1 VPILPQALIHAA
13 PVIVLPVGV
22 PVLAVAGAVLAV
34 VDAGLRFR
42 NAGGGVAL
50 AVLELVLG
58 LLLFVAAF
66 APVQPYVSTT
76 IPVLYL
82 AVPLEVVLVVLLLVR
97 ASRKGGLVWLTV
109 LTILVNGATAVLAL
123 LHR

>member
-1 VPILPQALIHAA
+1 
-13 PVIVLPVGV
+13 
-22 PVLAVAGAVLAV
+22 
-34 VDAGLRFR
+34 
-42 NAGGGVAL
+42 VAL